1 MIWRV
6 CLITLLCR
14 NSKNGALNLIT
25 SIIVSIFNS
34 FPMDIEEDT
43 GTLEILK
50 KKYIMSG
57 RGKGG
62 KSKVKYALIYIENL
76 SACYFHFNC
85 HR

>member
-62 KSKVKYALIYIENL
+62 KSKVKYALICIENL
-76 SACYFHFNC
+76 HFGC

>member
-25 SIIVSIFNS
+25 SIIVSVFNS
-34 FPMDIEEDT
+34 LPMDIEEDT

-62 KSKVKYALIYIENL
+62 KSKVKYALIYI
-76 SACYFHFNC
+76 
-85 HR
+85 